1 MTKSAVL
8 PRVFNTDKRIRLG
21 IWGLG
26 RGMSFFDTCKFLN
39 IDVVAGCDYNEH
51 MRTNFLGHNPGAFV
65 TADADEFL
73 KQDFDAVLLATFCPS
88 HALDAIKCLQAGKH
102 VLSEVTS
109 FFTMAEGVKL
119 VEEVE
124 KRKLVYNLAENYPFT
139 AANMWLANRWKEGLF
154 GEMMYAEY
162 EYVHECRSLCYTYID
177 GIPVKPG
184 HNVHNWR
191 SWFNFHYY
199 CTHSLGPVMV
209 ITGTRPMMVETFPCK
224 QHIAG
229 YLPVRQGPANGS
241 MTPSLIQMSN
251 GGVVRNLMGAA
262 TNDGHS
268 QRIWGTLGAYEI
280 GHGGVSLRLGASG
293 GSPMMNVNPKWE
305 GLGEL
310 AAGTGHGGGDFWT
323 LYYFAREIFTG
334 EKGPFDIYGGCDV
347 TIPGI
352 QALRSS
358 LEGGKPMEVPDFR
371 KKADRDRYR
380 SDDWQLDRYD
390 VKRGVFGGAKLN
402 EKAADFS
409 TTMKDIVDCAPIYRA
424 YADWKKVQSALVHP
438 EEFRPVA
445 ANLINNYDRLVR
457 TYKDARAIVTAY
469 PKSDG
474 AKVLS
479 EMLDVGEEKK
489 VLAVSFLPALKK
501 EVAALKRKFGD
512 GRVPLQKFDG
522 SALLSDKRRI
532 TTVGYPE
539 KNVKLSPVEYDYSG
553 FSDIRPRYMGNT
565 NRDGLIYARG
575 YFKPAKAGK
584 GELHI
589 GADGPFKVFIA
600 GKQVGCNPNATNPI
614 SGYIMVIPVTWKKG
628 KNEIVL
634 AMRTNGGNAWGF
646 MAQALVK

>member
-1 MTKSAVL
+1 MKKVKEA

-21 IWGLG
+21 IFGLG
-26 RGMSFFDTCKFLN
+26 RGMNFFETCKFLN

-51 MRTNFLGHNPGAFV
+51 MRANFLAHNPGAFV

-88 HALDAIKCLQAGKH
+88 HADDAIKCLQAGKH

-109 FFTMAEGVKL
+109 FFTMAEGVRL

-139 AANMWLANRWKEGLF
+139 ATNMWVANRWKEGLF
-154 GEMMYAEY
+154 GDLMYAEY
-162 EYVHECRSLCYTYID
+162 EYVHECRMLAYTYID
-177 GIPVKPG
+177 GKPVQPG

-209 ITGTRPMMVETFPCK
+209 ITGTRPTMVETFPCK
-224 QHIAG
+224 LQIPG
-229 YLPVRQGPANGS
+229 YLGKKGEGNGS

-251 GGVVRNLMGAA
+251 GGVVRNLMGAS
-262 TNDGHS
+262 TNDSHN
-268 QRIWGTLGAYEI
+268 QRIWGTLGSFTI
-280 GHGGVSLRLGASG
+280 GHDGVKLRLGGSG
-293 GSPMMNVNPKWE
+293 GSPMMNVNPQWE

-380 SDDWQLDRYD
+380 NDDWQLVRYD
-390 VKRGVFGGAKLN
+390 VKRGVFGGAKLD
-402 EKAADFS
+402 EKASRFS
-409 TTMKDIVDCAPIYRA
+409 TTMKDMVIYAPVYRA
-424 YADWKKVQSALVHP
+424 YADWKKVQASMSNQM
-438 EEFRPVA
+438 EFIPVA
-445 ANLINNYDRLVR
+445 ERLLTSYAQLVA
-457 TYKDARAIVTAY
+457 TFKDARAIVNAY

-474 AKVLS
+474 ARVLK
-479 EMLDVGEEKK
+479 EMLVLGDEEK
-489 VLAVSFLPALKK
+489 VLAPSFLPALKK
-501 EVAALKRKFGD
+501 DVAALRKKYNAAD
-512 GRVPLQKFDG
+512 DVLQGFKV
-522 SALLSDKRRI
+522 SALLENREKI
-532 TTVGYPE
+532 AAVKYPA
-539 KNVKLSPVEYDYSG
+539 KSVSFGKAIYDGSNK
-553 FSDIRPRYMGNT
+553 FLDIRPCYK
-565 NRDGLIYARG
+565 D
-575 YFKPAKAGK
+575 KPKAGLVYGK
-584 GELHI
+584 MVHEAKKAGAGVVSI
-589 GADGPFKVFIA
+589 GADGPYKVFLN
-600 GKQVGCNPNATNPI
+600 GKAIGCKADATNPI
-614 SGYIMVIPVTWKKG
+614 TSHVGDYKVTWKKG
-628 KNEIVL
+628 KNEIVI
-634 AMRTNGGNAWGF
+634 AVDTNKGSAWGF
-646 MAQALVK
+646 MLTSVK